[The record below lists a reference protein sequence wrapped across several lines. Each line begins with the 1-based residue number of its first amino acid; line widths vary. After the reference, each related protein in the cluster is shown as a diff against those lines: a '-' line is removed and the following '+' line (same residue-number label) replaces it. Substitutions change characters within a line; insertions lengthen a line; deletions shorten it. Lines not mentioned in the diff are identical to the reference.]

1 MEPERREQ
9 LDDETPFNDG
19 TKRNVDVVLKELP
32 SSTKDTANLR
42 GNSRDCVGGY
52 SEALTSC

>member
-32 SSTKDTANLR
+32 SSTKDTANL
-42 GNSRDCVGGY
+42 GAIQGTV
-52 SEALTSC
+52 